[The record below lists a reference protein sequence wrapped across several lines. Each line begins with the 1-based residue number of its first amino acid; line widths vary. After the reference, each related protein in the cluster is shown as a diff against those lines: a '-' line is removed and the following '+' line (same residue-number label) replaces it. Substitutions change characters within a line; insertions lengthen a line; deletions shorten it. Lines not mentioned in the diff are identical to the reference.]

1 MTDDGLGRGAPG
13 RVAAVHHQ
21 ARRTLTQAATFVVA
35 AAIAAVV
42 PHRTDTWL
50 PLHLFLV
57 GGVLSA
63 ISGATQMLAVTWS
76 AAPAPA
82 RRAASAQRALIGV
95 GAAGVA
101 FGHELEAP
109 DWVVATA
116 GTLVS
121 IGLVLLGIL
130 LAQVRLRAVVPRFN
144 AAIDG
149 HLLAVV
155 AGVTGTVLGAFIAGG
170 YTGGHLAEIRDAHIT
185 INLLGLVG
193 LVIAATVPYFAATV
207 ARTKVSPRAT
217 PVAVRSLVGLL
228 AASVAIAAGAEIAGS
243 RWVAAV
249 ALWVY
254 AAGVAALL
262 VLLPSLGR
270 RQFTWAGARVF
281 QLLAGIGWWSLAVA
295 LLGFE
300 ALDGKVVSTRLVT
313 VLVVGGYAQI
323 IVASLAYLGP
333 VLRGGGHERLAAGF
347 ATTRSWPSLVLGNAA
362 AVAALCQWQEAL
374 AGLVAVWGV
383 DVAWRAAT
391 LIAGR
396 GARAAP
402 APVTHSP
409 DG

>member
-1 MTDDGLGRGAPG
+1 MTDDGTGRGAPG

-21 ARRTLTQAATFVVA
+21 ARRTLVQAAVFVIA

-42 PHRTDTWL
+42 PHRSDTWL

-57 GGVLSA
+57 GGLLSA

-76 AAPAPA
+76 ASPAPA
-82 RRAASAQRALIGV
+82 RRTASVQRALIGV
-95 GAAGVA
+95 GAGGVA

-109 DWVVATA
+109 DWLVAAA

-121 IGLVLLGIL
+121 VGLVLLGVL
-130 LAQVRLRAVVPRFN
+130 LAQVRQRAVVPRFN

-149 HLLAVV
+149 HLFAIG
-155 AGVTGTVLGAFIAGG
+155 AGVTGTVLGALIAVG
-170 YTGGHLAEIRDAHIT
+170 YTGDHLAEMRDAHIT
-185 INLLGLVG
+185 VNLLGLVG

-207 ARTKVSPRAT
+207 ARTKVSTRAT
-217 PVAVRSLVGLL
+217 SVAVRSVVGALG
-228 AASVAIAAGAEIAGS
+228 ASVALAAGAEIANW
-243 RWVAAV
+243 RWAAAI

-254 AAGVAALL
+254 AAGVVAIL

-270 RQFTWAGARVF
+270 RQFTWAGARLF
-281 QLLAGIGWWSLAVA
+281 QLLAGIGWWSLAVT

-300 ALDGKVVSTRLVT
+300 ALDGEVVSTRLVT

-323 IVASLAYLGP
+323 VVASLAYLGP

-347 ATTRSWPSLVLGNAA
+347 ATTRSWPSLVLANAA
-362 AVAALCQWQEAL
+362 AVAALCQWTEIL
-374 AGLVAVWGV
+374 AVLVAVWGA
-383 DVAWRAAT
+383 DVAWRAAA

-396 GARAAP
+396 GPRAAP
-402 APVTHSP
+402 VAHSP

>member
-1 MTDDGLGRGAPG
+1 M
-13 RVAAVHHQ
+13 
-21 ARRTLTQAATFVVA
+21 
-35 AAIAAVV
+35 
-42 PHRTDTWL
+42 
-50 PLHLFLV
+50 
-57 GGVLSA
+57 
-63 ISGATQMLAVTWS
+63 
-76 AAPAPA
+76 
-82 RRAASAQRALIGV
+82 QRALIGV

-121 IGLVLLGIL
+121 IGLVLLGVL

-170 YTGGHLAEIRDAHIT
+170 DTGGHLAEIRDAHIT

-217 PVAVRSLVGLL
+217 PMAVRSLVGLL
-228 AASVAIAAGAEIAGS
+228 AASVAVAAGAEIAGS

-254 AAGVAALL
+254 AAGVAVLL
-262 VLLPSLGR
+262 LLLPSLGL
-270 RQFTWAGARVF
+270 RQFKWAGARLF

-333 VLRGGGHERLAAGF
+333 VLLGGGHERLAAGF
-347 ATTRSWPSLVLGNAA
+347 ATTRSWPSLVLGNTA

-374 AGLVAVWGV
+374 AVLVAVWGV
-383 DVAWRAAT
+383 DIAWRAAT

-396 GARAAP
+396 GARATP